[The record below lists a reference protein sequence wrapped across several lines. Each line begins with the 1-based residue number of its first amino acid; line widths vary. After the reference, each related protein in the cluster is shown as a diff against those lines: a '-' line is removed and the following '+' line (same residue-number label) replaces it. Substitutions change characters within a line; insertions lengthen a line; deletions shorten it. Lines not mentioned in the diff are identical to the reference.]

1 MPITARL
8 LIFLLLALPLAAARA
23 ANETLRTISWPPS
36 LLASP
41 TNLRISEIRITLACG
56 EFKAVRFIPTDWNVE
71 VERPVSARAQL
82 HLSAGHGASDL
93 PNLKALD
100 GAIVISGASARCFD
114 ILATVYTETNMHRL
128 TRTDL
133 LLKELR

>member
-1 MPITARL
+1 MPTTARL
-8 LIFLLLALPLAAARA
+8 LIFLLLALSLSAARA

-41 TNLRISEIRITLACG
+41 TSLRISEIRITLACG
-56 EFKAVRFIPTDWNVE
+56 EFKAVRFIPSDWNVE
-71 VERPVSARAQL
+71 VERPVSARAKL
-82 HLSAGHGASDL
+82 HLSAGHTASDL

-100 GAIVISGASARCFD
+100 DAIVISGASARCFD

-128 TRTDL
+128 TRSDL
-133 LLKELR
+133 GLKELR